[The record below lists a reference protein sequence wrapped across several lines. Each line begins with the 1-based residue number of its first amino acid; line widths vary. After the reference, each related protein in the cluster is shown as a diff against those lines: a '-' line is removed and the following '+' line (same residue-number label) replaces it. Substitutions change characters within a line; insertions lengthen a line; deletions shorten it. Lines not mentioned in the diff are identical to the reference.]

1 MMMSNETS
9 SDSNNDLD
17 NNISVNGNGI
27 ENANANEIVTENNNF
42 VQNRT
47 IDIKIEENIEE
58 ENKVETKKVSFT
70 LDVSKHYFDEMEDR
84 SGKDYRWIKPL
95 TKPVSH
101 VMKYVNLFCFILIT
115 M

>member
-27 ENANANEIVTENNNF
+27 ENANEIVTENNNF

-47 IDIKIEENIEE
+47 NNIKIEENIEE

-101 VMKYVNLFCFILIT
+101 VMMYVN
-115 M
+115 